1 MPDQQHDQRSD
12 AGRDPMQDE
21 PSKQTNPAP
30 NLSTEHQRTG
40 DAKRP
45 SDTLDKD
52 QGPAEDD
59 GGRLSS
65 FT

>member
-1 MPDQQHDQRSD
+1 MTD
-12 AGRDPMQDE
+12 RDPMQDE
-21 PSKQTNPAP
+21 PSKDTNPAP
-30 NLSTEHQRTG
+30 NLSTEHQRKG

-52 QGPAEDD
+52 QPPAEDD
-59 GGRLSS
+59 GGRKSS